1 MPLFIFV
8 LNFYDYWYFL
18 LAVVKTFVGFG
29 KREKKGKKGGYVGFG
44 FAFLYLR
51 KMMKWFVT
59 LLMGRSYNRFFC
71 IGAVCGGCRANVD
84 EVEEET
90 KTRFN

>member
-1 MPLFIFV
+1 MITGTFF
-8 LNFYDYWYFL
+8 WRL
-18 LAVVKTFVGFG
+18 LKTFVALG
-29 KREKKGKKGGYVGFG
+29 KGKKSEKKGGYVGFG

-51 KMMKWFVT
+51 KMMRCFVT
-59 LLMGRSYNRFFC
+59 LLMGKSYNRFFY
-71 IGAVCGGCRANVD
+71 IGVVCGSCRTNVD